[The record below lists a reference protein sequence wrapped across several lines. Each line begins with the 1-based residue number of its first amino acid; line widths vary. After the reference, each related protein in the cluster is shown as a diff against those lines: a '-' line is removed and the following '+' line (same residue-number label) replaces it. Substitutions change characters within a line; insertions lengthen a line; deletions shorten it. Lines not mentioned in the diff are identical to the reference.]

1 MGARSTYHFD
11 DETPLYVISIAA
23 QLSGMHPQT
32 LRQYDRMGLV
42 SPGRTEGQ
50 NRLYSQRDINRLRTV
65 AKLSAEGIT
74 LAGIERILQLEE
86 QLERALIELEAL
98 REAHHSNAIVVWR
111 PQRRG

>member
-1 MGARSTYHFD
+1 MASSSYHFD

-42 SPGRTEGQ
+42 SPDRTGGH

-65 AKLSAEGIT
+65 AALSAEGIT
-74 LAGIERILQLEE
+74 LAGIVRILNLEE
-86 QLERALIELEAL
+86 QLERALQEIEIL
-98 REAHHSNAIVVWR
+98 RDRNPSNAVVVWR
-111 PQRRG
+111 QQRRN